1 MVIGNL
7 DEALH
12 RGLEPFPG
20 HVPVYVSPG
29 LEGDIAAVV
38 GRIERAHRF
47 YVDQLGI
54 EPRVAV
60 LILGPDDWAARSNH
74 PLYGMPNYRDGNLVL
89 AGEPNPFW
97 TGLADLAIGEVPGAR
112 QRLAG
117 AYADRDDTID
127 LSPFFDLL
135 GVHELAHVFI
145 EADGRVP
152 SRFWVLEL
160 ACNVLLHA
168 YVVAEEPEQLPT
180 LEAFPAVLAGIA
192 PSRFTHRTLED
203 FERSYAYDMDG
214 ANYGWFQTKFHV
226 AAKQI
231 YDVGGPSVTH
241 GMWSALAE
249 EQSTD
254 LEQLLAEHLGAPA
267 VELLRELSEPR
278 PDHSPRNP
286 TP

>member
-1 MVIGNL
+1 VIGNL
-7 DEALH
+7 DETLH

-20 HVPVYVSPG
+20 HESVYVSRG
-29 LEGDIAAVV
+29 LGADIAPMIE
-38 GRIERAHRF
+38 RIERAHRF

-60 LILGPDDWAARSNH
+60 LILGPDDWVARSNH

-89 AGEPNPFW
+89 AGAPNLFW
-97 TGLADLAIGEVPGAR
+97 NGLAEMAAREVPSGR
-112 QRLAG
+112 QRLADTYDG
-117 AYADRDDTID
+117 GDDTID
-127 LSPFFDLL
+127 LSPFFGLL

-168 YVVAEEPEQLPT
+168 YVAAEEPEQIPT
-180 LEAFPAVLAGIA
+180 LEAFPSVLAGIA

-214 ANYGWFQTKFHV
+214 ANYAWFQTKFHV
-226 AAKQI
+226 AAKEI
-231 YDVGGPSVTH
+231 HDAGGPSVTH
-241 GMWSALAE
+241 AMWSVLAE
-249 EQSTD
+249 DESTD
-254 LEQLLAEHLGAPA
+254 LERLLARYLGAPA
-267 VELLRELSEPR
+267 VELLRELGGSR
-278 PDHSPRNP
+278 SDRSSRNR